1 MSNEKIKNLLEKYI
15 SGTCTTEEE
24 AYVHEWFDQDYN
36 NLENQEYL
44 SQEEYNYKEQKIWTS
59 LQSNLLDNNYILK
72 NKPKSFNYQQIYKY
86 AAILILFFA
95 LVLEINTYGN
105 GIFWWNGDRYTTAYG
120 EIKEI
125 SLKDGSVVTLNSVS
139 ELKVPK
145 NYERNDRKLF
155 LTGEAYFKVKHN
167 KEKPF
172 IVYANGISTT
182 ALGTEFNVSAY
193 SEEKKTIVSLKKGK
207 VEVKEIKQG
216 GQKEVILNPGEEA
229 SINQNNTI
237 TKDTFSD
244 MERLGWKVEHLLV
257 FKDANIEE
265 VLSKLKRH
273 YGVKFN
279 YSDLKNKEWK
289 LTGEFKEQSLNDV
302 LESLAFN
309 YNIQYEIRKNEVIL
323 FDKTNK

>member
-1 MSNEKIKNLLEKYI
+1 M
-15 SGTCTTEEE
+15 
-24 AYVHEWFDQDYN
+24 
-36 NLENQEYL
+36 
-44 SQEEYNYKEQKIWTS
+44 
-59 LQSNLLDNNYILK
+59 
-72 NKPKSFNYQQIYKY
+72 
-86 AAILILFFA
+86 
-95 LVLEINTYGN
+95 
-105 GIFWWNGDRYTTAYG
+105 
-120 EIKEI
+120 
-125 SLKDGSVVTLNSVS
+125 S

-167 KEKPF
+167 TEKPF

-216 GQKEVILNPGEEA
+216 GQGVQNEVILNPGEEA

-257 FKDANIEE
+257 FKEDR
-265 VLSKLKRH
+265 K
-273 YGVKFN
+273 
-279 YSDLKNKEWK
+279 SD
-289 LTGEFKEQSLNDV
+289 V
-302 LESLAFN
+302 
-309 YNIQYEIRKNEVIL
+309 
-323 FDKTNK
+323 